1 MTITVKQTTTE
12 ERYEEMETTW
22 RQYQELYYKT
32 TLPITEIR
40 KRLNIHP
47 RSETQKYIDEKQK
60 EQCIDNYQRGALIR
74 KGEWL

>member
-1 MTITVKQTTTE
+1 MSVTITGKTTS
-12 ERYEEMETTW
+12 ERYEEMETKW

-40 KRLNIHP
+40 KRLSICTNG
-47 RSETQKYIDEKQK
+47 ETKKYIDEKQK
-60 EQCIDNYQRGALIR
+60 EQGIDNYQRRTLIS

>member
-12 ERYEEMETTW
+12 ERYKEMETKW

-40 KRLNIHP
+40 KRLSIYPNG
-47 RSETQKYIDEKQK
+47 ETQKYIDEKQK
-60 EQCIDNYQRGALIR
+60 EQGIDNYQRGALIR